1 MNFIY
6 KKWLPSAINGLFLF
20 FISITLIGAFRS
32 DNLKISTLTNHFFLI
47 LLIAILAIVVLLFSK
62 HAKKWIDKY
71 LFGVKKIFVENI
83 GLITGIYFIFGFCLQ
98 VFILTNISAPIGWDV
113 SAIFNGVS
121 ASPENK
127 EVISNY
133 LSINPNN
140 SFFFFLM
147 YGISKV
153 MNLFNHTWGSSW
165 FVWQLWNII
174 FMDIGFFI
182 LFKAAKHLFNKK
194 VAYLTFYLASFS
206 LMFSPW
212 ILVPY
217 TDVIMIP
224 VISAVLLLYAKQI
237 EIKNSGVWNLI
248 FIGILL
254 GICYLLKPS
263 SIVFLIAWTII
274 MGIKLLTTGKLYK
287 KNVLSFFVAMFF
299 FIITVGCFSIFQKQQ
314 TIVNYDAEMQK
325 PWTHFV
331 MMGLTGSGGYSEKD
345 TRKVNSLPT
354 LEKKKKYTTETIK
367 KRLEDYGMVGYTK
380 FLLVKHFNNTDRGDF
395 GWGRDGTPQNP
406 TKPSKSEFQTKLRDT
421 YYQQG
426 KRTNNL
432 RFVMQILWIV
442 VLLGMLLSFFVKDIQ
457 GGTLLIIKLTIIGAL
472 LYLLLFEG
480 GRSRYLIQYLP
491 FFYLLSANGL
501 ARINDIVS
509 INGIKKS
516 FTSTDYRGS
525 LPIRTDEL

>member
-1 MNFIY
+1 M
-6 KKWLPSAINGLFLF
+6 
-20 FISITLIGAFRS
+20 
-32 DNLKISTLTNHFFLI
+32 I

-71 LFGVKKIFVENI
+71 LFGVKKIFLENI

-121 ASPENK
+121 ALPENK

-174 FMDIGFFI
+174 FMDIGFVI
-182 LFKAAKHLFNKK
+182 LFKAAKYLFNKK

-212 ILVPY
+212 ILV
-217 TDVIMIP
+217 
-224 VISAVLLLYAKQI
+224 
-237 EIKNSGVWNLI
+237 
-248 FIGILL
+248 
-254 GICYLLKPS
+254 
-263 SIVFLIAWTII
+263 AWTII

-457 GGTLLIIKLTIIGAL
+457 GGTLLIIKLTIIGAF

>member
-1 MNFIY
+1 
-6 KKWLPSAINGLFLF
+6 
-20 FISITLIGAFRS
+20 
-32 DNLKISTLTNHFFLI
+32 
-47 LLIAILAIVVLLFSK
+47 
-62 HAKKWIDKY
+62 
-71 LFGVKKIFVENI
+71 
-83 GLITGIYFIFGFCLQ
+83 
-98 VFILTNISAPIGWDV
+98 
-113 SAIFNGVS
+113 
-121 ASPENK
+121 
-127 EVISNY
+127 
-133 LSINPNN
+133 
-140 SFFFFLM
+140 
-147 YGISKV
+147 
-153 MNLFNHTWGSSW
+153 
-165 FVWQLWNII
+165 
-174 FMDIGFFI
+174 
-182 LFKAAKHLFNKK
+182 
-194 VAYLTFYLASFS
+194 
-206 LMFSPW
+206 
-212 ILVPY
+212 
-217 TDVIMIP
+217 
-224 VISAVLLLYAKQI
+224 
-237 EIKNSGVWNLI
+237 
-248 FIGILL
+248 LL

-457 GGTLLIIKLTIIGAL
+457 GGTLLIIKLTIIGAF